1 MRKLFCVLWML
12 LFCFAF
18 CGCAKEQ
25 EVIMPAEHAE
35 GSWREKGFA
44 TPQKEASEE
53 LYWVGDILSWQDGET
68 TEDGLTHWTVAN
80 ASLGSSL
87 YQLFTVYANIG
98 DQWIWDHYLLECW
111 NPATGEKWDRKL
123 TLEDLGGEESKR
135 GQLRGFTVTGPETF
149 AFWWEAFLQ
158 RGDGSHVPAEEKL
171 LFVDA
176 KGMTGST
183 DLTEVLTEKGI
194 LEKTV
199 RCLAD
204 GNGHVY
210 VMAGGMP
217 RNAAIYAFDQDGK
230 SLAQWNGGEETTFR
244 ETLTNE
250 SSEVLFI
257 VGNFAEKADQFL
269 CLDEEKH
276 EFHGLGKLE
285 NGLSSRSFLG
295 MLGDSVYY
303 LSAKSI
309 YEWNVVQGTNLRR
322 LDLQKNGLPTNYG
335 VTPFISE
342 KDQLPR
348 LWFQAGE
355 GDSYVAVLSLEEKER
370 DEIKFVDLV
379 NDYDVNQIL
388 SECSSDYSK
397 KHLGLPVTF
406 QTDRSQEEKDRFYA
420 EFLSGKGA
428 DLMYVSREDFVM
440 LSEKGGLMELS
451 DLISKETMDKILPG
465 AIGLGTANGN
475 FMGIPGGMTAS
486 GLWVPDEVWEGS
498 SWTLEDVINLM
509 EAGKL
514 DVSLYYPEM
523 NKCYAS
529 FALLRL
535 LSEDWQHSFLY
546 DKEKND
552 CHFDDE
558 RFVRLVKM
566 AADAPKPENEDT
578 WFGEGRRMAHLSLS
592 YLPSFCEFG
601 MEAAREKGHIV
612 GLPTDGENGCFLN
625 TGGLLVVSK
634 DCKHLKEVSEFL
646 ELFLSEETQK
656 SRISGLGVLKYP
668 LDKIVS
674 DEEGHYWFKAPGMRD
689 RKELYVF
696 EDGTTSAH
704 RAEAFLESCVA
715 LPITD
720 SVIDRIIYEE
730 LDAMFAGDKTPEETC
745 KIIQNRVWLY
755 IKETE

>member
-1 MRKLFCVLWML
+1 
-12 LFCFAF
+12 
-18 CGCAKEQ
+18 
-25 EVIMPAEHAE
+25 
-35 GSWREKGFA
+35 
-44 TPQKEASEE
+44 
-53 LYWVGDILSWQDGET
+53 
-68 TEDGLTHWTVAN
+68 
-80 ASLGSSL
+80 
-87 YQLFTVYANIG
+87 
-98 DQWIWDHYLLECW
+98 
-111 NPATGEKWDRKL
+111 
-123 TLEDLGGEESKR
+123 
-135 GQLRGFTVTGPETF
+135 
-149 AFWWEAFLQ
+149 
-158 RGDGSHVPAEEKL
+158 
-171 LFVDA
+171 
-176 KGMTGST
+176 
-183 DLTEVLTEKGI
+183 
-194 LEKTV
+194 
-199 RCLAD
+199 
-204 GNGHVY
+204 
-210 VMAGGMP
+210 
-217 RNAAIYAFDQDGK
+217 
-230 SLAQWNGGEETTFR
+230 
-244 ETLTNE
+244 
-250 SSEVLFI
+250 
-257 VGNFAEKADQFL
+257 
-269 CLDEEKH
+269 
-276 EFHGLGKLE
+276 
-285 NGLSSRSFLG
+285 
-295 MLGDSVYY
+295 MLGDSIYY

-322 LDLQKNGLPTNYG
+322 LDLQKNGLPTNYV

-342 KDQLPR
+342 KDQLPC

-406 QTDRSQEEKDRFYA
+406 QTVRSQEEKERFYA

-465 AIGLGTANGN
+465 AIGLGTANGK

-523 NKCYAS
+523 NKCYAL

-625 TGGLLVVSK
+625 TRGLLVVSK
-634 DCKHLKEVSEFL
+634 DCTYLKEVSEFL
-646 ELFLSEETQK
+646 ELFLTEGKQNSL
-656 SRISGLGVLKYP
+656 SLGLGVLKYP
-668 LDKIVS
+668 LEKIVP
-674 DEEGHYWFKAPGMRD
+674 DEEGRYWFHAPGMKD